1 MKPFYNYFSGYP
13 NLQPFLTEQFK
24 KQNKRIEEMIYSYIR
39 V

>member
-1 MKPFYNYFSGYP
+1 MKPFYNYFSEYP
-13 NLQPFLTEQFK
+13 NLQQFLSEQLK